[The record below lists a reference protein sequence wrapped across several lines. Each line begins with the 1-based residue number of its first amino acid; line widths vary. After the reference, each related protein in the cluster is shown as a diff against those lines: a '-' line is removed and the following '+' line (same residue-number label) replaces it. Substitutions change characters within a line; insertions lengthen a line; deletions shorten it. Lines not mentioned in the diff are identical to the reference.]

1 MKSGTRGVCHA
12 LVPLFVWHA
21 WSLLSGGMHVSW
33 CDAREACSAAKLPG
47 TLAVRAKGGI
57 TA

>member
-1 MKSGTRGVCHA
+1 M
-12 LVPLFVWHA
+12 VPLFVWHA
-21 WSLLSGGMHVSW
+21 WSLLLGGVHVSW

-57 TA
+57 MA